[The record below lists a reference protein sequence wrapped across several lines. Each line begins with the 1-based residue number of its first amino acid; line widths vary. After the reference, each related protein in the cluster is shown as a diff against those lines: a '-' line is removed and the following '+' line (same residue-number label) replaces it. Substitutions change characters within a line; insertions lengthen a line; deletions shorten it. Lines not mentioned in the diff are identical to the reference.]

1 MGTNAFISV
10 ILVIMDS
17 DAEKNAIVS
26 PAIM

>member
-1 MGTNAFISV
+1 MDISANISV